1 MNDMLD
7 NLPSV
12 RNMLKLILVLILG
25 LIVVSL
31 LVQIVQALMPL
42 IILGVIVAGG
52 VYLYKKLQTNGA
64 S

>member
-12 RNMLKLILVLILG
+12 RNLIKLIIVLILG

-31 LVQIVQALMPL
+31 VVKIVSALMPL
-42 IILGVIVAGG
+42 FVMALLVVGG
-52 VYLYKKLQTNGA
+52 VYLYRKLQTNNA
-64 S
+64 

>member
-12 RNMLKLILVLILG
+12 RNMLKLILILILA
-25 LIVVSL
+25 LIVVA
-31 LVQIVQALMPL
+31 LVVEIVQALMPL
-42 IILGVIVAGG
+42 IILGAIVVGG
-52 VYLYKKLQTNGA
+52 VYLYKKLQANGA

>member
-12 RNMLKLILVLILG
+12 RNMLKLILILILA
-25 LIVVSL
+25 LIVISL